1 MSDGAI
7 RTRGPRVLVVEDAPD
22 LRALY
27 VTWLVARG
35 YEVDEA
41 SDGRR
46 AWERIRDGRPDVVLL
61 DLGLPTIDG
70 QRVASWLRLDRER
83 RAPAVIVITG
93 QTEPDAIQAARDAG
107 VDAVLFKP
115 CGEAE
120 VLAAIEAQLA
130 RSPRNNEP
138 RREPQAL

>member
-7 RTRGPRVLVVEDAPD
+7 RTRAARVLVVEDAPD

-27 VTWLVARG
+27 VTWLLAHG
-35 YEVDEA
+35 YDVDEA

-46 AWERIRDGRPDVVLL
+46 AWERIRAERPDVVLL

-70 QRVASWLRLDRER
+70 QRVATWLRLDRQR

-93 QTEPDAIQAARDAG
+93 QLEPDAIQAARDAG

-120 VLAAIEAQLA
+120 ITAAIEAQLA
-130 RSPRNNEP
+130 RAS
-138 RREPQAL
+138 QADERAGSSTA